1 MIGILFVIML
11 VVLDQMV
18 VGMVLLIIV
27 VEFCGFDL
35 YVWVVILYLFSFV
48 IMVLIFGWFGDYYG
62 CKLFVIVLIVVFIGV
77 LVLCGMVNDM
87 LIFVFVC
94 GLQGI
99 GGGMLVGIV
108 FVCIFDLFF
117 DFVVWLCWQVLMSFV
132 FGIVNVVGLLF
143 GGFLIQLFG
152 WCLVFYVNLLIGILL
167 LIFVWCYLLYLCYVE
182 YDCKM
187 WFDWLGVFLIVL
199 LFGVL

>member
-1 MIGILFVIML
+1 
-11 VVLDQMV
+11 MV

-94 GLQGI
+94 GL
-99 GGGMLVGIV
+99 
-108 FVCIFDLFF
+108 
-117 DFVVWLCWQVLMSFV
+117 
-132 FGIVNVVGLLF
+132 
-143 GGFLIQLFG
+143 
-152 WCLVFYVNLLIGILL
+152 
-167 LIFVWCYLLYLCYVE
+167 
-182 YDCKM
+182 
-187 WFDWLGVFLIVL
+187 
-199 LFGVL
+199 